1 MFFLGIDVG
10 KAAHEAALL
19 DEAEQVVWRLRFAST
34 KAGLQ
39 ALAERLAGLSAQEVV
54 VGFEATSMFWL
65 TLHAWLQAQGFAA
78 VFVLNPLQTKAFRNA
93 NLRGSKTDRID
104 AVAIARLL
112 RWSRGT
118 LSAHT
123 VPAERVRAARELQR
137 LRVEMT
143 QLRGRQLV
151 RLEAVLER
159 VFPEFAAHFASLGSR
174 SALAVL
180 GRWPTPAALGAAEER
195 EIRAVLHRASRGHYG
210 AKRAAAK
217 AAALHQAAVESVGLA
232 DPYDA
237 AATAIRTLIGH
248 LDHLSAQIERLGER
262 VDALLAQDPAQ
273 GEDRALLASIPGV
286 GEETQRTWLAE
297 APPLAPFRA
306 ARNGA
311 DKLVAHVG
319 IDVIVKQSGRWAGR
333 AKMSKRGNRYL
344 RRALMLAAERAARHD
359 PQFGA
364 ILKRQQLR
372 GKHYRVAVSHVAHK
386 LVHVIFAV
394 LTHRTPYELPPA
406 YRLGIIEPVEPAEDP
421 GITAA

>member
-1 MFFLGIDVG
+1 MFYLGIDVG

-39 ALAERLAGLSAQEVV
+39 ALAERLAGLRPEELVI
-54 VGFEATSMFWL
+54 GFEATSMFWL
-65 TLHAWLQAQGFAA
+65 TLHAWLVARGAGQ

-112 RWSRGT
+112 RWSRAT

-123 VPAERVRAARELQR
+123 VPAERVTAARELHR
-137 LRVEMT
+137 LRVEMI
-143 QLRGRQLV
+143 QLRARQVV
-151 RLEAVLER
+151 RLKAVLER
-159 VFPEFAAHFASLGSR
+159 VFPEFARHFAVLGSV

-180 GRWPTPAALGAAEER
+180 QRWPTPAALGAAEER
-195 EIRAVLHRASRGHYG
+195 QVRAVLHRASRGHYG
-210 AKRAAAK
+210 AKRAATK
-217 AAALHQAAVESVGLA
+217 AAALHQAAVDSVGLT

-248 LDHLSAQIERLGER
+248 LEHLAAQIERLGEQL
-262 VDALLAQDPAQ
+262 DALLAQDPAQ
-273 GEDRALLASIPGV
+273 CEDRALLATIPGV
-286 GEETQRTWLAE
+286 GDETQRTWLAE
-297 APPLAPFRA
+297 APPVAQYQA
-306 ARNGA
+306 KNGA
-311 DKLVAHVG
+311 DKLVAHIG

-344 RRALMLAAERAARHD
+344 RRALMIAAERAARHD

-386 LVHVIFAV
+386 LVHVIYAV
-394 LTHRTPYELPPA
+394 LLHRRPYELPSA
-406 YRLGIIEPVEPAEDP
+406 YRLGIIEPVEPTEESNS
-421 GITAA
+421 TAA